1 MTELSSPQL
10 QAPMKALPRF
20 SRLQWPATAFA
31 LPAAFVQAW
40 ASAGELWACVAAVAM
55 VALAAVGD
63 RRVIAARSEH
73 DRQVQTWA
81 AAQHALGQ
89 DLAPLWAAHVEGAR
103 GQTEAAVCALTER
116 FGAIVSRLDTTLAA
130 AGGGGDHGAGEVH
143 LRSRHDL
150 DGILES
156 LRRATGG
163 NSELR
168 QAVQQLGPF
177 VAELREMAAEVSAI
191 ASKTNLLAINAA
203 IEAAHA
209 GPEGRGFGVLAQ
221 EVRKLSAQS
230 ASTGERMARDVDAVS
245 SAILKAC
252 GDARQSEATEAEM
265 LSASG
270 DAIQRVLADFE
281 GVTRSLEG
289 AAMRLQADSQGIQ
302 AEVVES
308 LVQLQFQ
315 DRVSQRLSHVRDSLQ
330 HLNRVAAEAQARL
343 EREGQALPLDTAVL
357 LDELRRSYA
366 MADEHA
372 AETGRSA
379 AAPRR
384 TPEPAE
390 EAVTFF

>member
-1 MTELSSPQL
+1 MTELSLPTLPAES
-10 QAPMKALPRF
+10 KPRF
-20 SRLQWPATAFA
+20 PGVATRWPATAIA
-31 LPAAFVQAW
+31 LPVAALLAW
-40 ASAGELWACVAAVAM
+40 ASGGELWACAAAAALV
-55 VALAAVGD
+55 LAAGIGD
-63 RRVIAARSEH
+63 RRMQQARRER
-73 DRQVQTWA
+73 DRLVAEWA
-81 AAQHALGQ
+81 AAQHALGT
-89 DLAPLWAAHVEGAR
+89 DLGPLWAAHVEGAR
-103 GQTEAAVCALTER
+103 SQTEAAVCALTER
-116 FGAIVSRLDTTLAA
+116 FGGIVSRLDTALAA
-130 AGGGGDHGAGEVH
+130 AGSGGDHGAGEVQV
-143 LRSRHDL
+143 RSRHDL
-150 DGILES
+150 EGILGS

-168 QAVQQLGPF
+168 QAVQQLVPF
-177 VAELREMAAEVSAI
+177 VAELREMATEVSAI

-230 ASTGERMARDVDAVS
+230 ASTGERMARDVDAIS
-245 SAILKAC
+245 GAILKAC
-252 GDARQSEATEAEM
+252 GDARESEATEAEM

-281 GVTRSLEG
+281 GVTRSLED
-289 AAMRLQADSQGIQ
+289 AAARLQADSQGIQ

-330 HLNRVAAEAQARL
+330 HLDHLARAGDT
-343 EREGQALPLDTAVL
+343 RPLDTAVL

-372 AETGRSA
+372 AETGRWAA
-379 AAPRR
+379 AAPAA
-384 TPEPAE
+384 PAPAE

>member
-1 MTELSSPQL
+1 MTELSLPSLPAADPKGSPL
-10 QAPMKALPRF
+10 RLPWR
-20 SRLQWPATAFA
+20 WPATTIA
-31 LPAAFVQAW
+31 LPLALLIAW
-40 ASAGELWACVAAVAM
+40 AGEGQLWACAG
-55 VALAAVGD
+55 ALAAVLAAGIGD
-63 RRVIAARSEH
+63 RRVDLARRERDH
-73 DRQVQTWA
+73 LAGEWA
-81 AAQHALGQ
+81 AAQRALGTE
-89 DLAPLWAAHVEGAR
+89 LAPLWAAHVEGAR

-130 AGGGGDHGAGEVH
+130 AGSGGDHGAGEVQ

-150 DGILES
+150 EGILES

-163 NSELR
+163 NAELR
-168 QAVQQLGPF
+168 QAVQQLVPF
-177 VAELREMAAEVSAI
+177 VAELREMAVEVSAI

-230 ASTGERMARDVDAVS
+230 ASTGERMARDVDAIS
-245 SAILKAC
+245 NAILKAC
-252 GDARQSEATEAEM
+252 GDARQSESTEGEM
-265 LSASG
+265 LAASG
-270 DAIQRVLADFE
+270 QAIQRVLSDFE
-281 GVTRSLEG
+281 GVTRSLED
-289 AAMRLQADSQGIQ
+289 AAARLQGDSQGIQ
-302 AEVVES
+302 AEVVEA

-330 HLNRVAAEAQARL
+330 HLDRL
-343 EREGQALPLDTAVL
+343 AGELPATPLDTAVL
-357 LDELRRSYA
+357 MDELRRSYA

-379 AAPRR
+379 AAAPAA
-384 TPEPAE
+384 PAPAE